1 MGGRRQ
7 RGWVAAA
14 RVVAF
19 ACEGSIAHS
28 LPPVWVCGG
37 DDHAHPT
44 LRAAI
49 FSRGIAGVYFD
60 IRAMRTRSEE
70 QIDPIAISTKASEQ
84 PREATRKIAML
95 GNHAPRQCGIAT
107 FTTDLSN
114 AIATEFDEVDCFVL
128 AMNDVGKRHAYP
140 SRVRFEISETDLGAY
155 RRAADFLNVNTID
168 VLSVQHEYGIF
179 GGKAG
184 AHVLALL
191 RELRM
196 PIVTTLH
203 TILSE
208 PDPLQRAAMDELTR
222 LSERLVVMS
231 AHGATLLRDVHGVP
245 DRKIDLIPHGI
256 PSVPFA
262 GQSKDR
268 LGVDG
273 KSVILT
279 FGLLSPDK
287 GIEYVIDAMPAV
299 LARFPDT
306 VYIVLGAT
314 HPHVRDHHGES
325 YRHMLETR
333 AQRLGV
339 DSSMIF
345 HNRFVS
351 QDELTEFLSAADIYI
366 TPYLKAEQITSGTLA
381 YAVGSGKA
389 VISTPYLYARE
400 LLAEGRGVLVPWRD
414 GDAIAREVIDLL
426 GDDSK
431 RHAMRERAAAHG
443 RSMLWPAVAQSYMQ
457 SFARA
462 RIEHADRLRT
472 RFVAKTL
479 AKRRAELPEINLE
492 HLQLMTDHTGML
504 QHASFSVPRYDE
516 GYCIDDNARALLVM
530 TLIEDAGEVDAKA
543 VRALASRYLAFVS
556 HAFDKERGRFKNF
569 MSYSRQWLDACG
581 SEDSNGRAVWAL
593 GTVVGRSFDP
603 GRQSLAGDLFHAAL
617 PSSLEFTSPRAW
629 AYTLLGIGEYL
640 RAFQGDT
647 NVQALRKGI
656 ARRLLEIF
664 QRTSG
669 HDWPWFED
677 RVTYSNAR
685 LSQALIV
692 SGSQM
697 QHEEMTATGLKSLDW
712 LLKIQTSAD
721 GYFAPVGS
729 NGFYERGAT
738 MATFDQQ
745 PVEACAMISACQEAE
760 RVTGEAHYAEGARRA
775 FTWFLG
781 QNQLQIPLYD
791 PRTGGCRDGLHAD
804 RANQNQGAESTLS
817 FLLGLLEMR
826 LADRANL
833 ARNIPSPADSRPRAE
848 IKEGAKPSVQEIT
861 S

>member
-1 MGGRRQ
+1 LVAGRGDR
-7 RGWVAAA
+7 
-14 RVVAF
+14 
-19 ACEGSIAHS
+19 AHFFRS
-28 LPPVWVCGG
+28 
-37 DDHAHPT
+37 
-44 LRAAI
+44 
-49 FSRGIAGVYFD
+49 
-60 IRAMRTRSEE
+60 TRSVGGA
-70 QIDPIAISTKASEQ
+70 IDTIDASGGAI
-84 PREATRKIAML
+84 RKIAML
-95 GNHAPRQCGIAT
+95 GNHTPRQCGIAT
-107 FTTDLSN
+107 FTRDLSN
-114 AIATEFDEVDCFVL
+114 AIAAKFSDVDCFVL
-128 AMNDVGKRHAYP
+128 AMNDAGKHYAYP
-140 SRVRFEISETDLGAY
+140 DRVRFEIAQTDVAAY
-155 RRAADFLNVNTID
+155 RRAADFLNVNTVD

-184 AHVLALL
+184 GHVLALL

-203 TILSE
+203 TILSA

-245 DRKIDLIPHGI
+245 SHKIDLIPHGI

-262 GQSKDR
+262 SQSKDR
-268 LGVDG
+268 FGVEG

-287 GIEYVIDAMPAV
+287 GIEYVIDALPAV

-314 HPHVRDHHGES
+314 HPHVKEQDGES
-325 YRHMLETR
+325 YRHMLEAR

-351 QDELTEFLSAADIYI
+351 QDELTEFLAAADIYI

-426 GDDSK
+426 GDDAK
-431 RHAMRERAAAHG
+431 RLAMRRRAADHG
-443 RSMLWPAVAQSYMQ
+443 RNMLWPAVAESYAE
-457 SFARA
+457 SFERA
-462 RIEHADRLRT
+462 RTEHTDRLRT

-479 AKRRAELPEINLE
+479 AKRRPELPEINLQ
-492 HLQLMTDHTGML
+492 HLQIMTDHTGML
-504 QHASFSVPRYDE
+504 QHASFSVPKYDE
-516 GYCIDDNARALLVM
+516 GYCVDDNARALVLM
-530 TLIEDAGEVDAKA
+530 TLIEDAGEADGKA

-556 HAFDKERGRFKNF
+556 HAFNKERGRFRNF
-569 MSYSRQWLDACG
+569 MSYSRNWLEECG
-581 SEDSNGRAVWAL
+581 SEDSNGRTFWAL
-593 GTVVGRSFDP
+593 GTVVGRSVDP
-603 GRQSLAGDLFHAAL
+603 GRQTLAGDLFHAAL
-617 PSSLEFTSPRAW
+617 PATLEFTSPRAW
-629 AYTLLGIGEYL
+629 GYTLLGIHEYL

-647 NVQALRKGI
+647 KLQSVRKTL
-656 ARRLLEIF
+656 AEKLFETF
-664 QRTSG
+664 QQTSG
-669 HDWPWFED
+669 PDWPWFED
-677 RVTYSNAR
+677 CVTYSNPR

-697 QHEEMTATGLKSLDW
+697 HHDEMTAAGLRSLEW
-712 LLKIQTSAD
+712 LTQIQTSSD

-729 NGFYERGAT
+729 NGFYTRGGQ
-738 MATFDQQ
+738 MAAFDQQ
-745 PVEACAMISACQEAE
+745 PVEACAMISACQEAQ
-760 RVTGEAHYAEGARRA
+760 RVTGDARWAEHAHRA

-781 QNQLQIPLYD
+781 QNQLQHPLYD

-804 RANQNQGAESTLS
+804 RANENQGAESTLS
-817 FLLGLLEMR
+817 FLLGLVEMR
-826 LADRANL
+826 SADRMSI
-833 ARNIPSPADSRPRAE
+833 ARSIPPAPLTDP
-848 IKEGAKPSVQEIT
+848 GARSKTIQEIR